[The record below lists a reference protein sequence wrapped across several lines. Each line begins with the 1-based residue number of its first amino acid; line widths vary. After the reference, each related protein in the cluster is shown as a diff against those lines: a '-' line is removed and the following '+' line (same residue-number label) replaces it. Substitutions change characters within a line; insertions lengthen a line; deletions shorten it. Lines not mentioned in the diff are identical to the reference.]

1 MARTKKVFISD
12 IHMGTAESIMSTIG
26 KSPYGWLLKDRAALL
41 SDFLTKL
48 AKDDTLAELVIVGD
62 LFDEWVVPYPGHPV
76 PPIGSPYADQFAK
89 IAAADQNKPI
99 ICALQSLA
107 NSGMVSVSYVPGN
120 HDMLIEREAVTR
132 IISGKVNT
140 VITGPGQGI
149 YKSGKIAA
157 EHGSLYCMF
166 NAPDTYDNPGHSLPL
181 GFFVARS
188 QAEGTTT
195 GHPVTKRQYI
205 GILFD
210 VLSKAI
216 HHEPIAQA
224 VFESL
229 VDEIKAPQNIMEMNN
244 IDRYPGSIAT
254 SDVSEKFKNLF
265 KEWDEK
271 MPDNVPATIAAI
283 GEGAML
289 FPAAL
294 LQYLVKGKPENIV
307 VFGHTHEWEVRG
319 FSLSLKSI
327 EELLEDFKQIR
338 SDIEKGDYKA
348 ALKII
353 ESLADPGP
361 DAESDFIYV
370 NSGTWIDGDSGVAGD
385 KPPPAT
391 YVVIDEAG
399 EKTTAKVY
407 QYTGSELYEPSN
419 LLGSRF
425 TTK

>member
-1 MARTKKVFISD
+1 MARTKQIFISD
-12 IHMGTAESIMSTIG
+12 LHMGTAESVEG
-26 KSPYGWLLKDRAALL
+26 KSPYGWLLTDRARLL
-41 SDFLTKL
+41 AEFLSKL
-48 AKDDTLAELVIVGD
+48 ARDETLAELVVVGD
-62 LFDEWVVPYPGHPV
+62 LFDEWVVPYPVPPV

-89 IAAADQNKPI
+89 IAIAGQNQPVI
-99 ICALQSLA
+99 QALQDLA
-107 NSGMVSVSYVPGN
+107 NSGVVTVTYVPGN
-120 HDMLIEREAVTR
+120 HDMLIEREAITR
-132 IISGKVNT
+132 LIGDKVKT
-140 VITGPGQGI
+140 VITGPGKGI
-149 YKSGKIAA
+149 YTSGKVAA

-195 GHPVTKRQYI
+195 GHPVTKKQYTD
-205 GILFD
+205 ILFD
-210 VLSKAI
+210 ALSRMV
-216 HHEPIAQA
+216 HHEQIAQA
-224 VFESL
+224 VFDSV
-229 VDEIKAPQNIMEMNN
+229 VDEIKAPGNSMEMDGIN
-244 IDRYPGSIAT
+244 RYSGKIAT
-254 SDVSEKFKNLF
+254 SDVSETFKYLF
-265 KEWDEK
+265 KEWDES

-294 LQYLVKGKPENIV
+294 LQYLVKKKPQNIV

-327 EELLEDFKQIR
+327 EELLEDFTLIR
-338 SDIEKGDYKA
+338 SDIENGDYKA

-353 ESLADPGP
+353 EDLADPGP

-385 KPPPAT
+385 QKPPAT

-399 EKTTAKVY
+399 GKTTAEVY
-407 QYTGSELYEPSN
+407 QYTGGELFGPNS

>member
-1 MARTKKVFISD
+1 MARTKKIFISD
-12 IHMGTAESIMSTIG
+12 IHMGTAESIEG
-26 KSPYGWLLKDRAALL
+26 KSPYGWLLANRAALL
-41 SDFLTKL
+41 TDFLGKL
-48 AKDDTLAELVIVGD
+48 AGDETLAELVIVGD

-89 IAAADQNKPI
+89 IAAAPQNQQVI
-99 ICALQSLA
+99 QALKNLA
-107 NSGMVSVSYVPGN
+107 NNDSISLTYVPGN

-132 IISGKVNT
+132 IISDKVKT

-149 YKSGKIAA
+149 YTSGKVAA

-166 NAPDTYDNPGHSLPL
+166 NAPDAYDNPGHSLPL

-195 GHPVTKRQYI
+195 GHPVTKKQYI

-210 VLSKAI
+210 MLSKMA
-216 HHEPIAQA
+216 HHEKIAQA
-224 VFESL
+224 VFESV
-229 VDEIKAPQNIMEMNN
+229 VDAIKAPRNSMEMDGIN
-244 IDRYPGSIAT
+244 RYPGSIAT
-254 SDVSEKFKNLF
+254 SDVSETFKNLF
-265 KEWDEK
+265 KEWDK
-271 MPDNVPATIAAI
+271 NMPDNVPATIAAI

-294 LQYLVKGKPENIV
+294 LQYLVKRKPQNVV

-327 EELLEDFKQIR
+327 EELLEDFALIR
-338 SDIEKGDYKA
+338 RDIEKGDYKA

-353 ESLADPGP
+353 EDLADPGP
-361 DAESDFIYV
+361 DAGSDFIYV

-399 EKTTAKVY
+399 GKTTTEVY
-407 QYTGSELYEPSN
+407 QYAGGELYAPSN